1 MSDATSKQFT
11 SLLSNDILGRL
22 ERMRIR
28 PRRRLTNRTHG
39 EHLSGKGGTSIE
51 FSDFRDYVAGDDLR
65 HVDWNI
71 FSRLHRP
78 YVKQFRYEEQMC
90 VVILLDASTSMTF
103 DNKLQR
109 ARQIAAAF
117 ALMGLFSLEPVSIY
131 SCRSMESEPVICPPC
146 TGRASRARVFK
157 FLEEIEG
164 GGDFPIEAA
173 VEAVLRRHRGRGVA
187 IVLSD
192 FLTFGNLGR
201 PFNLLYTAGLEVFG
215 VQILSPAERDPEL
228 VGDMRFVDSESDI
241 SLDISNVGELI
252 SIYQDRRAALEREL
266 DEHCRRRRG
275 RFVSISSDDPIDWI
289 LFDLFRRQGWVR

>member
-1 MSDATSKQFT
+1 VADEIRQFT
-11 SLLSNDILGRL
+11 TLLPNDVLGRL

-28 PRRRLTNRTHG
+28 PRRRMTNRTHG

-103 DNKLQR
+103 DGKFER

-131 SCRSMESEPVICPPC
+131 SCRQMGNHPAICPPC

-157 FLEEIEG
+157 FLEDLEG

-173 VEAVLRRHRGRGVA
+173 VEAVLRRHRGRGIA

-192 FLTFGNLGR
+192 FLTFGELGR
-201 PFNLLYTAGLEVFG
+201 PFNLLYSAGLEVFG
-215 VQILSPAERDPEL
+215 VQILSPTERDPEL
-228 VGDMRFVDSESDI
+228 TGDLRFVDSETDV

-252 SIYQDRRAALEREL
+252 SIYQDRRRALEREL

-275 RFVSISSDDPIDWI
+275 RFLSISSADPIDWL
-289 LFDLFRRQGWVR
+289 LFDLFRRKGWLR

>member
-1 MSDATSKQFT
+1 VTDETRQFT
-11 SLLSNDILGRL
+11 TLLPNDVLGRL

-28 PRRRLTNRTHG
+28 PRRRMTNRTHG

-103 DNKLQR
+103 DGKFER

-131 SCRSMESEPVICPPC
+131 SCRQMGNHPAICPPC

-157 FLEEIEG
+157 FLEDLEG

-173 VEAVLRRHRGRGVA
+173 VEAVLRRHRGRGIA

-192 FLTFGNLGR
+192 FLTFGELGR
-201 PFNLLYTAGLEVFG
+201 PFNLLYSAGLEVFG
-215 VQILSPAERDPEL
+215 VQILSPTERDPEL
-228 VGDMRFVDSESDI
+228 TGDLRFVDSETDV

-252 SIYQDRRAALEREL
+252 SIYHDRRRALEREL

-275 RFVSISSDDPIDWI
+275 RFLSISSADPIDWL
-289 LFDLFRRQGWVR
+289 LFDLFRRKGWLR

>member
-1 MSDATSKQFT
+1 VADEIRQFT
-11 SLLSNDILGRL
+11 TLLPNDVLGRL

-28 PRRRLTNRTHG
+28 PRRRMTNRTHG

-103 DNKLQR
+103 DGKFER

-131 SCRSMESEPVICPPC
+131 SCRQMGNHPAICPPC

-157 FLEEIEG
+157 FLEDLEG

-173 VEAVLRRHRGRGVA
+173 VEAVLRRHRGRGIA

-192 FLTFGNLGR
+192 FLTFGELGR
-201 PFNLLYTAGLEVFG
+201 PFNLLYSAGLEVFG
-215 VQILSPAERDPEL
+215 VQILSPTERDPEL
-228 VGDMRFVDSESDI
+228 TGDLRFVDSETDV

-252 SIYQDRRAALEREL
+252 SIYHDRRRALEREL

-275 RFVSISSDDPIDWI
+275 RFLSISSADPIDWL
-289 LFDLFRRQGWVR
+289 LFDLFRRKGWLR

>member
-1 MSDATSKQFT
+1 MADEIRQFT
-11 SLLSNDILGRL
+11 TLLPNDVLGRL

-28 PRRRLTNRTHG
+28 PRRRMTNRTHG

-103 DNKLQR
+103 DGKFER

-131 SCRSMESEPVICPPC
+131 SCRQMGNHPAICPPC

-157 FLEEIEG
+157 FLEDLEG

-173 VEAVLRRHRGRGVA
+173 VEAVLRRHRGRGIA

-192 FLTFGNLGR
+192 FLTFGELGR
-201 PFNLLYTAGLEVFG
+201 PFNLLYSAGLEVFG
-215 VQILSPAERDPEL
+215 VQILSPTERDPEL
-228 VGDMRFVDSESDI
+228 TGDLRFVDSETDV

-252 SIYQDRRAALEREL
+252 SIYHDRRRALEREL

-275 RFVSISSDDPIDWI
+275 RFLSISSADPIDWL
-289 LFDLFRRQGWVR
+289 LFDLFRRKGWLR

>member
-1 MSDATSKQFT
+1 VADDTAKQFT
-11 SLLSNDILGRL
+11 TLLPNDILSRL

-28 PRRRLTNRTHG
+28 PRRRMTNRTHG

-103 DNKLQR
+103 DGKFER
-109 ARQIAAAF
+109 ARQLAAAF
-117 ALMGLFSLEPVSIY
+117 ALTGLFSLEPVSIY
-131 SCRSMESEPVICPPC
+131 SCRQMGSHPAICPPC

-157 FLEEIEG
+157 FLEDLEG

-173 VEAVLRRHRGRGVA
+173 VEAVLRRHRGRGIA

-192 FLTFGNLGR
+192 FLTFGELGR
-201 PFNLLYTAGLEVFG
+201 PFNLLFSAGLEVFG
-215 VQILSPAERDPEL
+215 VQILSPTERDPEL
-228 VGDMRFVDSESDI
+228 TGDLRFVDSETDV

-252 SIYQDRRAALEREL
+252 TIYQDRRRALEREL

-275 RFVSISSDDPIDWI
+275 RFLSISSADPIEWL
-289 LFDLFRRQGWVR
+289 LFDLFRRKGWLR

>member
-1 MSDATSKQFT
+1 MPDETRQFT
-11 SLLSNDILGRL
+11 TLLPNDVLSRL

-28 PRRRLTNRTHG
+28 PRRRMTNRTHG

-103 DNKLQR
+103 DGKFER
-109 ARQIAAAF
+109 ARQLAAAF

-131 SCRSMESEPVICPPC
+131 SCRQMGNHPAICPPC

-157 FLEEIEG
+157 FLEDLEG

-173 VEAVLRRHRGRGVA
+173 VEAVLRRHRGRGIA

-192 FLTFGNLGR
+192 FLTFGDLGR
-201 PFNLLYTAGLEVFG
+201 PFNLLYSSGLEVFG

-228 VGDMRFVDSESDI
+228 TGDLRFVDSETDV

-252 SIYQDRRAALEREL
+252 SIYQDRRRALEREL

-275 RFVSISSDDPIDWI
+275 RFLSISSADSIDWL
-289 LFDLFRRQGWVR
+289 LFDLFRRKGWLR

>member
-1 MSDATSKQFT
+1 VADETRQFT
-11 SLLSNDILGRL
+11 TLLPNDVLGRL

-103 DNKLQR
+103 DGKFER

-131 SCRSMESEPVICPPC
+131 SCRQMGNHPAICPPC

-157 FLEEIEG
+157 FLEDLEG

-173 VEAVLRRHRGRGVA
+173 VEAVLRRHRGRGIA

-192 FLTFGNLGR
+192 FLTFGELGR
-201 PFNLLYTAGLEVFG
+201 PFNLLYSAGLEVFG
-215 VQILSPAERDPEL
+215 VQILSPTERDPEL
-228 VGDMRFVDSESDI
+228 TGDLRFVDSETDV

-252 SIYQDRRAALEREL
+252 SIYQDRRRALEREL

-275 RFVSISSDDPIDWI
+275 RFLSISSADPIDWL
-289 LFDLFRRQGWVR
+289 LFDLFRRKGWLR

>member
-1 MSDATSKQFT
+1 MADETRQFT
-11 SLLSNDILGRL
+11 TLLPNDVLGRL

-103 DNKLQR
+103 DGKFER

-131 SCRSMESEPVICPPC
+131 SCRQMGDHPAICPPC

-157 FLEEIEG
+157 FLEDLEG

-173 VEAVLRRHRGRGVA
+173 VEAVLRRHRGRGIA

-192 FLTFGNLGR
+192 FLTFGELGR
-201 PFNLLYTAGLEVFG
+201 PFNLLYSAGLEVFG
-215 VQILSPAERDPEL
+215 VQILSPTERDPEL
-228 VGDMRFVDSESDI
+228 TGDLRFVDSETEV

-252 SIYQDRRAALEREL
+252 SIYQDRRRALEREL

-275 RFVSISSDDPIDWI
+275 RFLSISSDDPIDWL
-289 LFDLFRRQGWVR
+289 LFDLFRRKGWLR

>member
-1 MSDATSKQFT
+1 VPDASNKQFT
-11 SLLSNDILGRL
+11 SLLPNEVLGRL

-28 PRRRLTNRTHG
+28 PRRRMTNRTHG

-71 FSRLHRP
+71 FSRLNRP

-103 DNKLQR
+103 DGKFER
-109 ARQIAAAF
+109 ARQLAAAF

-131 SCRSMESEPVICPPC
+131 SCRSTESAPVICPPC
-146 TGRASRARVFK
+146 TGRANRARVFK
-157 FLEEIEG
+157 FLEDLEG

-173 VEAVLRRHRGRGVA
+173 VEAVLRRHRGRGIA
-187 IVLSD
+187 LVLSD
-192 FLTFGNLGR
+192 FLTFGELAR
-201 PFNLLYTAGLEVFG
+201 PFNLLFSAGLEVCAI
-215 VQILSPAERDPEL
+215 QILSPTERDPEL
-228 VGDMRFVDSESDI
+228 TGDLRFVDSETDVA
-241 SLDISNVGELI
+241 LDISNVGELL
-252 SIYQDRRAALEREL
+252 SIYQDRRQALEREL

-275 RFVSISSDDPIDWI
+275 RFLSINSDDPIDWL
-289 LFDLFRRQGWVR
+289 LFDLLQRKGWLR

>member
-1 MSDATSKQFT
+1 VPDASSKQFT
-11 SLLSNDILGRL
+11 SLLPNEVLGRL

-28 PRRRLTNRTHG
+28 PRRRMTNRTHG

-71 FSRLHRP
+71 FSRLNRP

-103 DNKLQR
+103 DGKFER
-109 ARQIAAAF
+109 ARQLAAAF
-117 ALMGLFSLEPVSIY
+117 AQMGLFSLEPVSIY
-131 SCRSMESEPVICPPC
+131 SCRSTEAAPVICPPC

-157 FLEEIEG
+157 FLEDLEG

-173 VEAVLRRHRGRGVA
+173 VEAVLRRHRGRGIA
-187 IVLSD
+187 LVLSD
-192 FLTFGNLGR
+192 FLTFGELAR
-201 PFNLLYTAGLEVFG
+201 PFNLLFSAGLEVCA
-215 VQILSPAERDPEL
+215 VQILSPTERDPEL
-228 VGDMRFVDSESDI
+228 TGDLRFVDSETDVA
-241 SLDISNVGELI
+241 LDISNVGELL
-252 SIYQDRRAALEREL
+252 SIYQDRRQALEREL

-275 RFVSISSDDPIDWI
+275 RFLSINSDDPIDWL
-289 LFDLFRRQGWVR
+289 LFDLLQRRGWLR